1 MADNNGGPLPPGWS
15 KTFSNSQKRYY
26 FSHAETKHTQWHF
39 PTASEAA
46 DPTKAIKR
54 AKMNQEKE
62 RKRANSSTSEGGNA
76 DPNSNAAKRPRTAG
90 EAKAVTSSSNT
101 PAAAATAPSSST
113 VDDFL
118 GLVDATSVAI
128 IVPFRD
134 LHPAQNRSKHL
145 KAFVPH
151 MVKFLTKQKKDG
163 LVSDFHIY
171 IMNQSDDGRKFNR
184 GKLLNIGFDMA
195 RKSKRGHDV
204 FIFHDVDL
212 LPNDDLGA
220 WYARF
225 PKTPIHIA
233 RVWDRYSGNPKYF
246 GGVVSFS
253 SSDYKRI
260 NGFPNTFWGWGGED
274 DEMQNR
280 LAKLGIKFIAPDKGT
295 LKDLEEMNIEE
306 KMAFLRKNRD
316 WKCMVKWELLEE
328 HEKTWKTNGLADLN
342 YKVIQTDSL
351 DPKNKSSKITVDVKL
366 NAGHWGNDKA
376 GIDYA
381 GG

>member
-1 MADNNGGPLPPGWS
+1 MADNDDAPLPPGWS
-15 KTFSNSQKRYY
+15 RIYSNSQKRNY
-26 FSHAETKHTQWHF
+26 FFHEKTKHTQWHF

-46 DPTKAIKR
+46 DPKKAMKR
-54 AKMNQEKE
+54 AAMNKEKE
-62 RKRANSSTSEGGNA
+62 RKRTRENEANN
-76 DPNSNAAKRPRTAG
+76 NAAKRPR
-90 EAKAVTSSSNT
+90 EDSQSSAPAPT
-101 PAAAATAPSSST
+101 PAPPAVVAATPTST

-145 KAFVPH
+145 LAFVPH
-151 MVKFLTKQKKDG
+151 MINFLTKQKQDG

-184 GKLLNIGFDMA
+184 GKLLNIGFDTA
-195 RKSKRGHDV
+195 KKSKRGHDV

-212 LPNDDLGA
+212 LPDDNLGP

-233 RVWDRYSGNPKYF
+233 RVWDRYSGNQKYF

-260 NGFPNTFWGWGGED
+260 NGFP
-274 DEMQNR
+274 
-280 LAKLGIKFIAPDKGT
+280 
-295 LKDLEEMNIEE
+295 
-306 KMAFLRKNRD
+306 
-316 WKCMVKWELLEE
+316 
-328 HEKTWKTNGLADLN
+328 
-342 YKVIQTDSL
+342 
-351 DPKNKSSKITVDVKL
+351 
-366 NAGHWGNDKA
+366 
-376 GIDYA
+376 
-381 GG
+381 